1 MTNAAANRAARWKA
15 AVESLPEEAPAI
27 LEDLV
32 SQLGH
37 WNKRIKLTAPGSDEE
52 LARRLVDDGLQLVAF
67 VKGETL
73 IDVGSGPGIPA
84 LVLAAALP
92 HLQVRSVEPISK
104 KVAFTRS
111 FLSRHPGLAL
121 RVKPFTGR
129 AEGRSEEP
137 WGRADTVVSRA
148 FTAPEAWVKIGAPLV
163 AGGGRLIV
171 TLGTGT
177 GEEADPVA
185 RSLGLEYGGRW
196 RGELFGVPRALR
208 WYERV
213 DVPRGTSTL
222 T

>member
-1 MTNAAANRAARWKA
+1 MTAAAATRAARWKA
-15 AVESLPEEAPAI
+15 LVKELPEEAPAI

-37 WNKRIKLTAPGSDEE
+37 WNKRIKLTAPGTDEE

-67 VKGETL
+67 IKGNTL

-92 HLQVRSVEPISK
+92 HLEVRSVEPISK

-111 FLSRHPGLAL
+111 FLSRHPSLAA

-129 AEGRSEEP
+129 AEGRADER
-137 WGRADTVVSRA
+137 WGQAETVVSRA

-163 AGGGRLIV
+163 GEGGRLIV
-171 TLGTGT
+171 TLANGT

-185 RSLGLEYGGRW
+185 RTLGLEYAGQW
-196 RGELFGVPRALR
+196 RGDLFGVPRAVR
-208 WYERV
+208 WYERG
-213 DVPRGTSTL
+213 DVPRGTSD
-222 T
+222 